1 MSLPIITLLSPYNI
15 ERHKFQHKIM
25 QHIQLIEFS
34 FVIKHGAI
42 EYLRDKSEKKKLH
55 DNKNGKK

>member
-1 MSLPIITLLSPYNI
+1 
-15 ERHKFQHKIM
+15 M